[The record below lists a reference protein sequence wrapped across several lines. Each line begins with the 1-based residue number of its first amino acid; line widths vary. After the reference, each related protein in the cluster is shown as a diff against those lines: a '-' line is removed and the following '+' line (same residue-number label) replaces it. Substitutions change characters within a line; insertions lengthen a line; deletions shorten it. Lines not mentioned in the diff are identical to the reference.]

1 MTESREV
8 LWFTLFCTGTAAA
21 PRDFNA
27 LSAFQGK
34 RKKCVTFL
42 RQGDNVPTF
51 RNGSVGKDMNLTQFY
66 LILLS
71 VIRKEIHLT

>member
-51 RNGSVGKDMNLTQFY
+51 RNGSVGKDT
-66 LILLS
+66 ILDFNPILHDTF
-71 VIRKEIHLT
+71 KCQQKGNT